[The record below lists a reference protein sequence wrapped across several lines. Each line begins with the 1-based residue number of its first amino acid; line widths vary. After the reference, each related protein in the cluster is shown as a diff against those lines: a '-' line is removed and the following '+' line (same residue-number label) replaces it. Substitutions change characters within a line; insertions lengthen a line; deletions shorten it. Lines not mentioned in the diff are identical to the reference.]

1 MVSILVDAD
10 ALITAISNSVPS
22 STVASSVTT
31 ASTNLSAA
39 YSATTTSSIDA
50 SHTSS
55 TPTKTISSTS
65 FTATTNNIPTTA
77 PAVQNIASQITEVSQ
92 STTFEKQVAQNAVD
106 GLLDSYS
113 QTNEGDLDPYIKL
126 LLASVYNIK
135 WVNLAYGDQSVAYR
149 KLNIYDGFG
158 FSASYYISNA
168 LCTAT
173 PGSRKSKIQTQLCS
187 RVGENDNVI
196 LLFLKLTFQV

>member
-10 ALITAISNSVPS
+10 ALITTISNSVPS

-55 TPTKTISSTS
+55 TPTKTLSSTS

-92 STTFEKQVAQNAVD
+92 STTFEKQVAVD